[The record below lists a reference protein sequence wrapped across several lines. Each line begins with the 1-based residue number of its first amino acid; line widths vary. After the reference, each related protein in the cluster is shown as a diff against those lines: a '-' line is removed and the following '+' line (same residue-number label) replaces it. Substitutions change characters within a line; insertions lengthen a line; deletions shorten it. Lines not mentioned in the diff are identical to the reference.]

1 MNDNKTIVA
10 LQRDVSR
17 SAFSKILATLEEGCD
32 GFIAAIFYDELGE
45 TIDYHSYLDPFDTRL
60 VAAHH
65 GLFMSS
71 ANGRSKW
78 IGIGQVNYIEVLA
91 YERESLT
98 VSVGD
103 ELFLTVLVKIG
114 ALNATLHKR
123 VNAIV
128 DTLCDEIGV

>member
-1 MNDNKTIVA
+1 MNNNKTIAAV
-10 LQRDVSR
+10 QRDVRR
-17 SAFSKILATLEEGCD
+17 SAFGKILATLEEGCD

-60 VAAHH
+60 AGAHH

-71 ANGRSKW
+71 INGRSKW
-78 IGIGQVNYIEVLA
+78 IGIGQVNYIEILA
-91 YERESLT
+91 SERESLT
-98 VSVGD
+98 VLVGE

-123 VNAIV
+123 VNDII
-128 DTLCDEIGV
+128 DILCDEIGV